1 MDCLTFLDRADRLKP
16 KPLYVVPG
24 DEDFLK
30 RQALTAIR
38 RSAFGPDFEEAEY
51 STYPGDKAVFAAVF
65 DELKTVSFYNPVR
78 LIVLDNADPFVT
90 NYRSLLEKHVKQM
103 PATGVLVLN
112 VKSWPATTKL
122 AKMVDADATIVCK
135 APPAAKLTAWCVDWA
150 KSRQQ
155 KQLTA
160 AAASLLVDL
169 IGPEMGQL
177 DQELTKLAL
186 YVGDGKRID
195 VDDVDKLVGHSREA
209 DVWRILACAGE
220 GQTREALTV
229 LDQLFDQGQDAL
241 RILGAVSSQLR
252 RLAKVARLQQ
262 LGQPLSRAMDQ
273 AGVQPFAARGVEQ
286 QLRHLGRHRAARLY
300 DWLLQ
305 VNYGIKGGS
314 GLPPKVLLE
323 RLVILLASPI
333 ATRDR

>member
-1 MDCLTFLDRADRLKP
+1 MDSLTFLERADRLPP
-16 KPLYVVPG
+16 KPLYVVHG

-38 RSAFGPDFEEAEY
+38 RLAFGPDFEQAEY
-51 STYPGDKAVFAAVF
+51 STYPGDKATFAAVF
-65 DELKTVSFYNPVR
+65 DELKTVSFFSPVR
-78 LIVLDNADPFVT
+78 LVVLDNADPFVT
-90 NYRSLLEKHVKQM
+90 AQRSLLEKHVKQM

-112 VKSWPATTKL
+112 VKNWPANTRL
-122 AKMVDADATIVCK
+122 AKLVDGDATIVCK
-135 APPAAKLTAWCVDWA
+135 APPAAKLAAWCVGWA
-150 KSRQQ
+150 KTRQQ

-160 AAASLLVDL
+160 PAASLLVEL
-169 IGPEMGQL
+169 VGPEMGQL

-195 VDDVDKLVGHSREA
+195 ADDVDKLVGNSREA
-209 DVWRILACAGE
+209 DVWKILSRAGE

-241 RILGAVSSQLR
+241 RILGAVSAQLR

-262 LGQPLSRAMDQ
+262 LGLPLSRAMDQ
-273 AGVQPFAARGVEQ
+273 AGILPFAAREVEQ
-286 QLRHLGRHRAARLY
+286 QLRHLGKRRAARLY

-314 GLPPKVLLE
+314 GLPPNVLLE
-323 RLVILLASPI
+323 RLVIRLAQKG
-333 ATRDR
+333 